1 MDMDKRLFIHPCSG
15 DCKTSEERSGEPVV
29 QSGKGR
35 QKADGERGDGRSGGR
50 PDCCHKAL
58 LKLETKQLETKIV
71 SYQLKL

>member
-35 QKADGERGDGRSGGR
+35 
-50 PDCCHKAL
+50 
-58 LKLETKQLETKIV
+58 
-71 SYQLKL
+71 